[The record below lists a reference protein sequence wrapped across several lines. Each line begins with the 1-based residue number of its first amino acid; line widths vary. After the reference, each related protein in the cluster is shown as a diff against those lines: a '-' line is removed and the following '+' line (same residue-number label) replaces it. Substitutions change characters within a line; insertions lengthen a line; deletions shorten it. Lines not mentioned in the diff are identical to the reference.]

1 MNSFVSFWNTILSV
15 ATLGGIVVSFVLI
28 YALILPKDKFSKA
41 TISIV
46 GKNILFIGFVVPL
59 AALVGSLGYSEII
72 GYPPCVLCWY
82 ARVAFYPQ
90 ILIFAMAI
98 FKKDRTVIDYALA
111 LTVFGLIVTLYHSII
126 QIAGSSP
133 FPCSADGISCAT
145 REVFEYG
152 FITIPFM
159 GFVGFLTLLLSLL
172 IGKKYHHTL

>member
-1 MNSFVSFWNTILSV
+1 MNSFVSFWNTLLSV
-15 ATLGGIVVSFVLI
+15 ATLGGVVVSFILI
-28 YALILPKDKFSKA
+28 YVLVVPKDKFSKA
-41 TISIV
+41 ATALV
-46 GKNILFIGFVVPL
+46 GKNILFIGFAIPL
-59 AALVGSLGYSEII
+59 FALVGSLGYSEIA

-98 FKKDRTVIDYALA
+98 FKKNRTVIDYALA
-111 LTVFGLIVTLYHSII
+111 LTAFGLIVTLYHSII

-159 GFVGFLTLLLSLL
+159 GFVGFLTMFLSLL
-172 IGKKYHHTL
+172 TAKRASRN

>member
-1 MNSFVSFWNTILSV
+1 MNSFVSFWNTLLSV
-15 ATLGGIVVSFVLI
+15 ATLSGLVVSFILI
-28 YALILPKDKFSKA
+28 YTLVVPTDKFSKA
-41 TISIV
+41 TTALV
-46 GKNILFIGFVVPL
+46 GKNILFIGFVIPL

-90 ILIFAMAI
+90 ILIFALAI
-98 FKKDRTVIDYALA
+98 FKKDRSIIDYALA

-159 GFVGFLTLLLSLL
+159 GFVGFLTMFLSLL
-172 IGKKYHHTL
+172 TAKKYNKVP